1 MIVDSY
7 ERVFERRLAVI
18 CFGPNGDNRKIARLL
33 NGNLAVG
40 GVEGN
45 RTPPGS
51 SGQ

>member
-1 MIVDSY
+1 MTKYIKALGS
-7 ERVFERRLAVI
+7 FAGI